1 MWPRTAPLPR
11 ATCRNSRLP
20 PRAPCG
26 ARSFC
31 VTAQSNP
38 LRCQTRRS
46 VLPSRHFDPTQQRR
60 WITQKYLQR
69 MQEGREEWARH
80 AEEIKAGKRK
90 NFAAHLEER
99 GLIHDVVGYECHSIL
114 LYPDGASLPW
124 NQRLKFSPCLQRAPT
139 IAQSIHREESWYL
152 LRNRPHGTF
161 DARWTYAAF
170 YGIGLGIRLGIT
182 GDFLG

>member
-1 MWPRTAPLPR
+1 MWPRTAPPTR
-11 ATCRNSRLP
+11 ATCRNPRLP

-26 ARSFC
+26 SRSFS
-31 VTAQSNP
+31 VTTQTNP

-46 VLPSRHFDPTQQRR
+46 IISFHHFDPTQQRR

-99 GLIHDVVGYECHSIL
+99 GLIHDVVGYETIL
-114 LYPDGASLPW
+114 LSFVIRVQFTVGPKTDSCTRLTESANYCTKCSLRRELVSTAESTPR
-124 NQRLKFSPCLQRAPT
+124 RLQCMSDICCL
-139 IAQSIHREESWYL
+139 SWYW
-152 LRNRPHGTF
+152 P
-161 DARWTYAAF
+161 
-170 YGIGLGIRLGIT
+170 
-182 GDFLG
+182 GDMFGDYR